1 MDREK
6 IVELIDWLKDNVS
19 LDDGEGGVEIIF
31 DEPDAEDF
39 KSTGFYGEIIELTLY
54 SSWWDEMISDLIET
68 PDFAEPGDST
78 EIVLGYACD
87 LIQEYVSKR
96 LLT

>member
-6 IVELIDWLKDNVS
+6 IVKLIDWLKDNVS
-19 LDDGEGGVEIIF
+19 LGGGEGGVKIIF
-31 DEPDAEDF
+31 DELDAEDF
-39 KSTGFYGEIIELTLY
+39 ENAGFGGEIIELTLY
-54 SSWWDEMISDLIET
+54 SSWWNDMLSDLIET
-68 PDFAEPGDST
+68 PDFAEPDDSPV
-78 EIVLGYACD
+78 IVLGYACD

>member
-6 IVELIDWLKDNVS
+6 IVKLIDWLKDNVS
-19 LDDGEGGVEIIF
+19 LGDGEGSVEIIF
-31 DEPDAEDF
+31 DELDAENF
-39 KSTGFYGEIIELTLY
+39 VSAGFDGEIIELTLY
-54 SSWWDEMISDLIET
+54 SSWWDEMMSDLIET
-68 PDFAEPGDST
+68 PDFAEPGDSPET
-78 EIVLGYACD
+78 ILGYACD